1 MQKTVKSNQA
11 LLKSMWDCYRKKGGW
26 ENGSILPSHEREST
40 QSYARRKKSFY
51 APGLYTYFIN
61 TFDCLWAKEPVRKN
75 YTDLYKQFI
84 WDAGYSMSLNQVLKR
99 GLKTATSLGSAFL
112 IMDTDADQSDNYEDM
127 LDERKFPFLEIV
139 LPQQVQ
145 QIVVDRLGRLIKFSY
160 GYYAFDDENKTVLNY
175 REYTP
180 GKVTIYDN
188 KHTVTSTV
196 ETIEGTI
203 PVIPIIPTREPLE
216 TSDLPS
222 SPTLN
227 LYQGELDITVNKSL
241 INQQSYAQQFS
252 ILVIN
257 KDMTP
262 IPEGQVQIGVSDV
275 MILGQQD
282 KATFITPASSPIDQM
297 LKNIDSDVLMMT
309 KTFANLLTSGEAQSG
324 VAKII
329 DRQVGSL
336 ALKDLSIYMQEIEY
350 KVYELFCAFTNTTPS
365 IEFDVEYNKD
375 FDMTEIKSYIEDA
388 TKLLALELSDETK
401 SQIRQDIVKSFF
413 SGKDPDTLQKIIE
426 SEQNNLSY
434 AEKSTI
440 LYNDEPS
447 SELSNIDDE
456 NIEEQNGK

>member
-1 MQKTVKSNQA
+1 MQKTVKSNPT

-26 ENGSILPSHEREST
+26 ENGSVLPQHEREST
-40 QSYARRKKSFY
+40 QSYNRRKKSFY

-75 YTDLYKQFI
+75 YDDLYKQFI
-84 WDAGYSMSLNQVLKR
+84 WDAGYNMSLNQVLKR

-112 IMDTDADQSDNYEDM
+112 VMDTDAEQSDSYEEM
-127 LDERKFPFLEIV
+127 LAERKFPFLEIV
-139 LPQQVQ
+139 LPQQIQ

-160 GYYAFDDENKTVLNY
+160 SYYAFDDENKTVLNY

-188 KHTVTSTV
+188 KHEVTSTV
-196 ETIEGTI
+196 ETIDGII
-203 PVIPIIPTREPLE
+203 PVVPIIPTREPLE

-257 KDMTP
+257 KDITP
-262 IPEGQVQIGVSDV
+262 NPEGQVQIGVSDV
-275 MILGQQD
+275 MILGTQD
-282 KATFITPASSPIDQM
+282 KAAFITPSSSPIDQM

-309 KTFANLLTSGEAQSG
+309 KTFANLLTSGDAQSG

-350 KVYELFCAFTNTTPS
+350 KVYELFCAFTNTSPNV
-365 IEFDVEYNKD
+365 EFDVEYNKD
-375 FDMTEIKSYIEDA
+375 FDMTELKAYIEDA
-388 TKLLALELSDETK
+388 TKLLSMELSDETK
-401 SQIRQDIVKSFF
+401 SQIRQDMVKSFF
-413 SGKDPDTLQKIIE
+413 SGKDPDTLQQIIE
-426 SEQNNLSY
+426 SEKNNLSND
-434 AEKSTI
+434 EKSNI
-440 LYNDEPS
+440 LYNENPSQDISDET
-447 SELSNIDDE
+447 EDN
-456 NIEEQNGK
+456 NG